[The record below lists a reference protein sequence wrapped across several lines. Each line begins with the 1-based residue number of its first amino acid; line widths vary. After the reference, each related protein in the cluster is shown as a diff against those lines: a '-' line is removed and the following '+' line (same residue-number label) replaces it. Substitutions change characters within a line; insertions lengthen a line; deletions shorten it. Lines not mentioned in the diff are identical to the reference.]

1 MWVSG
6 PSRVST
12 WPCQVGWC
20 WVQSGAHVPS
30 GGEQVERA
38 TPCLGLGDPATSHLL
53 QVLLCML
60 PNPPLSAKSLSPRI
74 YSGTMPVNNTN
85 TWSLTQLWHFPVIRI
100 CKNVD
105 CQILFLVRF
114 CLTHL
119 SRSSHPKHSKHRATT
134 CISLFQNVL
143 SFNIKCLPWSLKRQ
157 KCWTSIPTVLVL
169 EFEAPKMSTRTY
181 NWSPR
186 PVS

>member
-20 WVQSGAHVPS
+20 CVQSGAHVPS

-53 QVLLCML
+53 QVLLCRL
-60 PNPPLSAKSLSPRI
+60 PTSHSVPEVYRPGFIQAQCLPTTQRHGHSLNCGI
-74 YSGTMPVNNTN
+74 
-85 TWSLTQLWHFPVIRI
+85 F
-100 CKNVD
+100 
-105 CQILFLVRF
+105 QILGFAKM
-114 CLTHL
+114 LTVKY
-119 SRSSHPKHSKHRATT
+119 RSLWGFVWQIWVDPAIQNIPITGPYLYY
-134 CISLFQNVL
+134 SLLDCFF

-157 KCWTSIPTVLVL
+157 KCWTSKPAVFVL
-169 EFEAPKMSTRTY
+169 EFEAPKMTTRT
-181 NWSPR
+181 
-186 PVS
+186 